1 MSSPLMF
8 AAPQIPKFAHQDEL
22 NKLVEVWSRKRPR
35 NILRQAYLD
44 SRVLVKNL
52 DISVSDEIA
61 DLLDMV
67 CGWPEKAVYSLAN
80 LCQWDGVTAPGGS
93 DDPFELSE
101 ILRANRFDV
110 EVEQAIASE
119 MTHSCVFVST
129 TLGDESAG
137 EPPVVVMPHSAEW
150 ATALWDRRTRSVSFA
165 MTIDE
170 VDDYGRPTRLTMLT
184 RDAVI
189 ELRDVGDGWV
199 QSSVVDH
206 QLKRVPMEVLPF
218 RPALDRPFGRSRIS
232 RPVMNITDRAIRS
245 MLRGDVADELF
256 TTPGLLL
263 RGITKEA
270 FDDLSKSW
278 TWKMA
283 AIKGVSRDEEGLVPE
298 VTALPQQSS
307 QPFTERMRALAA
319 EFSGVTS
326 IPISQLGIVQ
336 DNPSSAEA
344 IYAAK
349 EELVIEAQ
357 NANRVNGYAL
367 NRVYQNVVMLRD
379 GLVEVPEEL
388 AGLSTKWRNPSMPS
402 VVSQSDAMVKQISA
416 IPDLALTDVALE
428 ELGYTDEQIRRIRS
442 QIRASGAADRVRDV
456 LAAVRKP
463 QEVEARGESDGGES
477 VQGGQQSDRDAGDSG
492 SGEPVRVA

>member
-1 MSSPLMF
+1 MTYAGVVSSPMMF
-8 AAPQIPKFAHQDEL
+8 TAPQVPDFAHQDEL
-22 NKLVEVWSRKRPR
+22 NKLIEVWSRKRPR

-61 DLLDMV
+61 DLLEMV
-67 CGWPEKAVYSLAN
+67 CGWPEKAVYGLSN

-93 DDPFELSE
+93 DDPFELGE
-101 ILRANRFDV
+101 VLHANRFDV
-110 EVEQAIASE
+110 EVEQAISSE
-119 MTHSCVFVST
+119 LTHSCVFVST
-129 TLGDESAG
+129 TRGDESMG

-150 ATALWDRRTRSVSFA
+150 ATALWDRRTRSVSCG

-184 RDAVI
+184 RDATI
-189 ELRDVGDGWV
+189 ELRDVGNGWA
-199 QSSVVDH
+199 QTSVVDH
-206 QLKRVPMEVLPF
+206 QLRRVPMEVLPF
-218 RPALDRPFGRSRIS
+218 RPTLDRPFGRSRIS

-270 FDDLSKSW
+270 FDELSKSW

-283 AIKGVSRDEEGLVPE
+283 AIKGVSRDEEGEVPE
-298 VTALPQQSS
+298 VTTLPQQSS
-307 QPFTERMRALAA
+307 QPSTERMRALAA

-379 GLVEVPEEL
+379 GLSEVPEEL
-388 AGLSTKWRNPSMPS
+388 TNLSTKWRNPSMPS

-416 IPDLALTDVALE
+416 IPDLAATDVALE
-428 ELGYTDEQIRRIRS
+428 ELGYTDEQIRRIRAQIKAQAAS
-442 QIRASGAADRVRDV
+442 QTVREALAASRERREVASGGVN
-456 LAAVRKP
+456 
-463 QEVEARGESDGGES
+463 GGGAGA
-477 VQGGQQSDRDAGDSG
+477 QGAEQ
-492 SGEPVRVA
+492 